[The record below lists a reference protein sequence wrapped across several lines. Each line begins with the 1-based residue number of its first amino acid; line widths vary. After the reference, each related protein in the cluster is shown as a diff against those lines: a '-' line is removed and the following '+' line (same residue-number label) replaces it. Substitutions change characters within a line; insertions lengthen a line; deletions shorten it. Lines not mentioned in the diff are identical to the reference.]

1 MIKKIKHTIM
11 KKKKKKEKL
20 TSVCSMIGRQCESN
34 SDESLTAGGM
44 LAGWTDQSTEG
55 VLFFYR
61 LIKSAGDCRL
71 IGSGCIS

>member
-1 MIKKIKHTIM
+1 
-11 KKKKKKEKL
+11 
-20 TSVCSMIGRQCESN
+20 MIGRQCESN